1 LQINRNN
8 LNAGKAASEPLPVK
22 TASAKTASVKSSV
35 TMKAGARSVSSLVKT
50 LGLPSD
56 KLSASV
62 VSFARFFSLPLKPQM
77 LAEIRR
83 QAFSQ
88 PQTDVK
94 QVIEENSSPNQTAKN
109 REALSLAAAAAE
121 SKGVELRP
129 DELGSYA
136 EAVDPDWE
144 KRRNSNE
151 QKRGQRG
158 KEKEPEDKNTLFK
171 TGVTSASGLEKTAL
185 ESAEKNPLLCVLN
198 RLPGKNGQ
206 RWIVLPFEFSH
217 DGRDFR
223 VSIRILLETQEAAN
237 RAVLMALD
245 LVESGEDGKSWLFA
259 LEAAGDKAAKLS
271 VFVKPELPQKVQAS
285 LKNELSL
292 ILGIPVER
300 IFVKSRID
308 DFPCE
313 SGLSDDLF
321 RSIDEAV

>member
-1 LQINRNN
+1 MQINRNTG
-8 LNAGKAASEPLPVK
+8 LNAGKAASEPPAEK
-22 TASAKTASVKSSV
+22 TTAAKMAAVKSSV
-35 TMKAGARSVSSLVKT
+35 TLPSATRSVSSLVKT

-83 QAFSQ
+83 QAFSS
-88 PQTDVK
+88 PQTDVR
-94 QVIEENSSPNQTAKN
+94 QIAEDNSPNTPAKN
-109 REALSLAAAAAE
+109 REALCLAAAAAE
-121 SKGVELRP
+121 SKGAELRS
-129 DELGSYA
+129 DGLVSFA

-144 KRRNSNE
+144 KRRNSNDQKHE
-151 QKRGQRG
+151 QRN

-171 TGVTSASGLEKTAL
+171 TGVVNASGLEKTAL

-198 RLPGKNGQ
+198 RLPGKNEQ
-206 RWIVLPFEFSH
+206 RWIVLPFDFSH

-223 VSIRILLETQEAAN
+223 VSIRILLETQQITN

-259 LEAAGDKAAKLS
+259 LEAAGDKAARLS
-271 VFVKPELPQKVQAS
+271 VFVKPDLPPKIHAS
-285 LKNELSL
+285 LKRELSL
-292 ILGIPVER
+292 ILGIPAER
-300 IFVKSRID
+300 ISVKNRID
-308 DFPCE
+308 GFPCE